1 VALVVRT
8 ITLRA
13 ALLLT
18 TYAVTVGASGPD
30 RAGSLATHVVALTL
44 WSFLAFVLDAIA
56 IAAQAIT
63 GRYLGAGDV
72 AGTRAV
78 TRRMGQGGADGGGGG
93 GRVPVGCV
101 GRGVVRAAPGGGR
114 ALPRAALQQRP
125 EGARPAG
132 AGAARRCARAA
143 GRR

>member
-63 GRYLGAGDV
+63 GRSLGAGDV

-78 TRRMGQGGADGGGGG
+78 TRRMMWRGLFSVLIGGLALCGLRDIY
-93 GRVPVGCV
+93 VSWFTTYPE
-101 GRGVVRAAPGGGR
+101 VRRTLAAV
-114 ALPRAALQQRP
+114 LIVAALWQP
-125 EGARPAG
+125 
-132 AGAARRCARAA
+132 
-143 GRR
+143 